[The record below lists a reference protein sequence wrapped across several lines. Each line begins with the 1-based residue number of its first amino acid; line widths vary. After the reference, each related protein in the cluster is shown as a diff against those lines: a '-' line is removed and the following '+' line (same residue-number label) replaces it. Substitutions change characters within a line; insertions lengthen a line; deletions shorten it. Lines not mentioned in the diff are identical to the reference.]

1 MTAMVKKSPTKIKN
15 ADLDTSFDRKA
26 AIDKITNRVE
36 FVYIPTYQN
45 LRKMIMKGVKLQN
58 RRLGN

>member
-1 MTAMVKKSPTKIKN
+1 MTAMVKKSPTKTKN

-45 LRKMIMKGVKLQN
+45 LRKMILKGVKLQN